1 MSMSSPMKMR
11 VTARGLKGNDGKLS
25 GFSREDNNKGLVVS
39 IIDGATADNV
49 NTFGEPLVEK
59 TATAGQKIYGVLET
73 ITDGSEKLTI
83 ITAGIVRVKKE
94 STTAAADLGA
104 GIIATTTAG
113 EVATLPPDNPAGKG
127 KGTVVSRSGN
137 YLWVDL
143 CANYYADS

>member
-1 MSMSSPMKMR
+1 MSQSSPMKMR
-11 VTARGLKGNDGKLS
+11 VNARGLKGTDGKLS

-39 IIDGATADNV
+39 IIDGTTADNV

-73 ITDGSEKLTI
+73 VTDGSEKLTI
-83 ITAGIVRVKKE
+83 ITAGIVRVKKAA
-94 STTAAADLGA
+94 STVVEDLGA

-113 EVATLPPDNPAGKG
+113 EVATLAPDNSGGKG

-137 YLWVDL
+137 WLWVDL
-143 CANYYADS
+143 CANDYADA